1 VQRREVLATGGRLAA
16 VGALGGLTGCLSFV
30 YPRVRGRVTRKSIR
44 GTGREADSDADA
56 NGGGGR
62 DRLVA
67 AVSLDGRRVADERY
81 RDAFGDG
88 LTVSTPVAERLARQY
103 DAVTYRVRIVLEG
116 RDPVNGVPA
125 GAEHTYQVARHAF
138 NAARVDEVTAGRVA
152 RFGRSRLVRVDGAA
166 VGSPGGREG

>member
-44 GTGREADSDADA
+44 GTSGTATAD
-56 NGGGGR
+56 GGGAGNG

-67 AVSLDGRRVADERY
+67 AVSVDGREVADERY
-81 RDAFGDG
+81 REAFGDG
-88 LTVSTPVAERLARQY
+88 LTVSTPVARRLARQY
-103 DAVTYRVRIVLEG
+103 DAVTYRVRLVLEG

-125 GAEHTYQVARHAF
+125 GATHTYQLARHAF

-152 RFGRSRLVRVDGAA
+152 RFGRDRLVRVDGAQ
-166 VGSPGGREG
+166 VGTPGGREG